1 MMKKQNKILIANRG
15 EIALRIIRACKE
27 LGIPCVAAH
36 SQADRES
43 LHVKFADEAI
53 CIGGGKSA
61 DSYLNM
67 NNVISAAIATG
78 CNSIHPGYGFLA
90 ENEKFIELLERCK
103 LTFIGPGSDAV
114 RKLGDKALARQ
125 IAKAAGIPILEGSD
139 GTVRDL
145 KEAERVAGRIGF
157 PLLIKATAGG
167 GGKGI
172 SIVNGGDELLKMF
185 ELTKMEA
192 EANFG
197 NPDVYL
203 EKHIEKP
210 RHVEVQFL
218 ADKHSNVVYFPER
231 DCSVQRRNQKMIEES
246 PSPFVS
252 ESLRKQLGEATVKLV
267 KATDYVNAGTV
278 EFIVDEDGNF
288 YFLEVNAR
296 IQVEHPVTEV
306 LTGVDLVKEQI
317 RIAYNDEL
325 SIKQDDIAFSGHALE
340 CRITAEDPLKDFQPS
355 PGLVRNLILPGGPG
369 IRIDTHLYNDYEVPP
384 HYDSLLAKLIVWAPT
399 RKEAIRKMRV
409 ALEQFIIDGVKN
421 NIDILYL
428 ILHNTNFVRGIYDT
442 GFMKSF
448 MEILKGEI

>member
-1 MMKKQNKILIANRG
+1 MKTKQDSDCKSRGNRLMG
-15 EIALRIIRACKE
+15 SSRACKE

-203 EKHIEKP
+203 EKHI
-210 RHVEVQFL
+210 
-218 ADKHSNVVYFPER
+218 
-231 DCSVQRRNQKMIEES
+231 
-246 PSPFVS
+246 
-252 ESLRKQLGEATVKLV
+252 G
-267 KATDYVNAGTV
+267 
-278 EFIVDEDGNF
+278 
-288 YFLEVNAR
+288 
-296 IQVEHPVTEV
+296 
-306 LTGVDLVKEQI
+306 
-317 RIAYNDEL
+317 
-325 SIKQDDIAFSGHALE
+325 
-340 CRITAEDPLKDFQPS
+340 S
-355 PGLVRNLILPGGPG
+355 PGMLKCSFWRTSMATSFIFRTGLFRAETQPK
-369 IRIDTHLYNDYEVPP
+369 ND
-384 HYDSLLAKLIVWAPT
+384 
-399 RKEAIRKMRV
+399 
-409 ALEQFIIDGVKN
+409 
-421 NIDILYL
+421 
-428 ILHNTNFVRGIYDT
+428 
-442 GFMKSF
+442 
-448 MEILKGEI
+448 

>member
-15 EIALRIIRACKE
+15 EIALRIKACKE
-27 LGIPCVAAH
+27 LGIRVAAH

-218 ADKHSNVVYFPER
+218 ADKHGNVVYFPER

-306 LTGVDLVKEQI
+306 LMGRSCEEQI

-325 SIKQDDIAFSGHALE
+325 SIKQMTLPFRACANAGSPPRIARTFSL
-340 CRITAEDPLKDFQPS
+340 
-355 PGLVRNLILPGGPG
+355 PGLVRNLVLPGGPG
-369 IRIDTHLYNDYEVPP
+369 SESHA
-384 HYDSLLAKLIVWAPT
+384 SL
-399 RKEAIRKMRV
+399 
-409 ALEQFIIDGVKN
+409 Q
-421 NIDILYL
+421 
-428 ILHNTNFVRGIYDT
+428 
-442 GFMKSF
+442 
-448 MEILKGEI
+448 